1 MLHLTNAKSAPLRGL
16 ARAGAGSM
24 ERIQLDG
31 SGAGA
36 DGQDAQRWAVAEGAG
51 LVRKAMFHRL
61 Q

>member
-1 MLHLTNAKSAPLRGL
+1 
-16 ARAGAGSM
+16 M